1 MFFITLAQVLSS
13 ISRLFTL
20 IVLVQVILSYFMSP
34 YHPVRAAIDRLVAP
48 LIDPIRRIVPP
59 IAMMDFS
66 PLILIILVQLITT
79 VLVNLLYS
87 LAR

>member
-1 MFFITLAQVLSS
+1 MFYITLAQVLSS

-48 LIDPIRRIVPP
+48 LLDPIRRIVPP